1 MILRSA
7 LALLLASA
15 PAGAFELDFPLDCR
29 LGDTCHIQQYVDHDL
44 GPDARDFTCGSLS
57 YEGHEGTDFALPSL
71 AAMTAGVTVRASAA
85 GRVRGIRDGMPD
97 IAVNDPAAPALKGR
111 DCGNGVAITH
121 EGGWETQYCH
131 MKQGSLLVRPGQDV
145 AAGTPLGQVGLS
157 GRTEFPHLHVTLRQ
171 GKTVVDP
178 FAPSTTGSCGPAAE
192 DMWQDALRYQPG
204 GIIALGFASGVPDFA
219 AIRAG
224 TVAPPAGPDAPAL
237 VLWAYLFGGRAGD
250 LLRLQITGPEGEVIA
265 QDIALEKTQAQL
277 FRALGKRLRAAAW
290 PQGSYDGR
298 VTLLRNGATVDSAAV
313 RLDL

>member
-7 LALLLASA
+7 LALLLAPA
-15 PAGAFELDFPLDCR
+15 AAGAFELEFPLDCT
-29 LGDTCHIQQYVDHDL
+29 LGDTCYIQQYVDHDP
-44 GPDARDFTCGSLS
+44 GPAARDFTCGSLS
-57 YEGHEGTDFALPSL
+57 YEAHEGTDFALPSL
-71 AAMTAGVTVRASAA
+71 AAMAAGVEVRASAA

-97 IAVNDPAAPALKGR
+97 IAANDSAAPALEGR

-178 FAPSTTGSCGPAAE
+178 FAPGSTDSCGPATE
-192 DMWQDALRYQPG
+192 GLWQVALPYQPG
-204 GIIALGFASGVPDFA
+204 GIISLGFASEVPGFA
-219 AIRAG
+219 AVRAG
-224 TVAPPAGPDAPAL
+224 TVAPPTGPDAPAL

-250 LLRLQITGPEGEVIA
+250 VLRVEITGPEGKVIA
-265 QDIALEKTQAQL
+265 QDMRLEKTQAQL
-277 FRALGKRLRAAAW
+277 FRALGKRLRAATW
-290 PQGSYDGR
+290 PQGSYDGQA
-298 VTLLRNGATVDSAAV
+298 TLLRNGATVDSAAV